1 MRRQAVHDTGGEG
14 EYTSRHPSF
23 ALAIMHSSKSGI
35 PPDTSDPQRLAELD
49 AYGILDTAPEEGFD
63 DVVHIA
69 RTICDA
75 PVALVS
81 LVAAGRQWFKAR
93 AGFPSCETD
102 LDSSVCKYAL
112 SAPDLLV
119 IPDLRHDL
127 RTCFNPLV
135 TGEPHIRFYAGAPLR
150 TPTGRVVGSLCV
162 IDSTPRPDGLTEG
175 QADAL
180 RRLARQVMILM
191 RERQQVALLRAD
203 EEQAR
208 AASTRRAALVELG
221 DCLRDVGTLSG
232 MTAKAA
238 EIVGRTLGANRA
250 GYGELDETE
259 AFVTIHR
266 DWTTSGSDS
275 LVGRHRFANY
285 GSVGE
290 TLEHGDSVV
299 ISAVREDPRTADHA
313 ASFAAISISAM
324 LNVPVQVRGRTEGL
338 FFVHSSTPRA
348 WTPEEITFA
357 RNVADR
363 VQVGI
368 GRLRAEEQQ
377 AVLNH
382 ELSHRLKNTLAIV
395 QSIASQTLRAVAE
408 REPVEAFERRVL
420 ALSRAHDVLLQ
431 KNWSAARMHDVMESV
446 LSLQAPLDRIT
457 LDGPDLDIG
466 PQATLSLSMLLHELA
481 TNAVKYGALSN
492 DSGTVTMSW
501 CIDADDGSQFVLNWT
516 EKGGPPVIAPT
527 GRGGFGTKLIRM
539 GLLGSRAASLHY
551 DAAGLRAE
559 FKALSH
565 ELQSH

>member
-1 MRRQAVHDTGGEG
+1 M
-14 EYTSRHPSF
+14 PSPR
-23 ALAIMHSSKSGI
+23 SGLF
-35 PPDTSDPQRLAELD
+35 SDVTDPGRLAELD
-49 AYGILDTAPEEGFD
+49 AYGILDTVPEEGFD

-81 LVAAGRQWFKAR
+81 LVAASRQWFKAR
-93 AGFPSCETD
+93 VGFPPCETA
-102 LDSSVCKYAL
+102 LNSSVCKFVL
-112 SAPDLLV
+112 SEPDLLV
-119 IPDLRHDL
+119 IPDLTDDH
-127 RTCFNPLV
+127 RTRSNPLV

-150 TPTGRVVGSLCV
+150 TPTGSVMGSLCV
-162 IDSTPRPDGLTEG
+162 IDGVPRPDGLTEA

-180 RRLARQVMILM
+180 RRLARTVMMLM
-191 RERQQVALLRAD
+191 RERQQVVQLRAD

-221 DCLRDVGTLSG
+221 DCLRDVDTLSG

-238 EIVGRTLGANRA
+238 EIVGRALEASRA
-250 GYGELDETE
+250 GYGELDETG
-259 AFVTIHR
+259 AFVTIHQ
-266 DWTTSGSDS
+266 DWTTTGSDS

-290 TLEHGDSVV
+290 TIEHGDSVI
-299 ISAVREDPRTADHA
+299 ISAVRDDPRTADHA
-313 ASFAAISISAM
+313 ASFAAINISAM
-324 LNVPVQVRGRTEGL
+324 LNVPVQVRGRTVGL
-338 FFVHSSTPRA
+338 FFVHCSTPRA
-348 WTPEEITFA
+348 WTLEEITFA

-395 QSIASQTLRAVAE
+395 QSIASQTLRVVAE

-431 KNWSAARMHDVMESV
+431 ENWSMARMRDVMESV
-446 LSLQAPLDRIT
+446 LGLQAQMEQIT

-466 PQATLSLSMLLHELA
+466 PQAALSLSMLLHELA
-481 TNAVKYGALSN
+481 TNAVKYGALSSE
-492 DSGTVTMSW
+492 SGTVAVSW
-501 CIDADDGSQFVLNWT
+501 RVGSGDGSEFVLAWT
-516 EKGGPPVIAPT
+516 EEGGPPLVAPT
-527 GRGGFGTKLIRM
+527 GRSGFGTKLIRM
-539 GLLGSRAASLHY
+539 GLLGSRQAILHY
-551 DAAGLRAE
+551 DTAGLRAE
-559 FKALSH
+559 FKAASH
-565 ELQSH
+565 DIQSH